1 MMMPVYNEVNLAN
14 VVVVVPGRALK
25 GVALGG
31 RGQVA
36 LGGRGQV
43 ALGGRGQ
50 QVAGRSVGGAS
61 PGFVGGAGRLGVG
74 AEEREGRLDPGRA
87 VVPAQ
92 RVFIL
97 MRFKFF
103 FLPKSFDKFRFK
115 CFFFTKSNSEH
126 LSQGRVG
133 GGSRSGLR
141 EKMRMIFHT
150 KSKKI
155 MRKQR

>member
-36 LGGRGQV
+36 LGGRGQ
-43 ALGGRGQ
+43 
-50 QVAGRSVGGAS
+50 QVAGRSVGGAA
-61 PGFVGGAGRLGVG
+61 PGFVGGAARLAVG

-87 VVPAQ
+87 VVPSQ

-103 FLPKSFDKFRFK
+103 FLLCLVKKFR
-115 CFFFTKSNSEH
+115 
-126 LSQGRVG
+126 
-133 GGSRSGLR
+133 
-141 EKMRMIFHT
+141 
-150 KSKKI
+150 
-155 MRKQR
+155 

>member
-1 MMMPVYNEVNLAN
+1 MMMLLYNEVDLAN

-36 LGGRGQV
+36 LGGRGQQV
-43 ALGGRGQ
+43 VGRE
-50 QVAGRSVGGAS
+50 VGGAAL
-61 PGFVGGAGRLGVG
+61 GFVGGAGRLGVG

-87 VVPAQ
+87 VVPGQ

-97 MRFKFF
+97 MYFKFF

-115 CFFFTKSNSEH
+115 CFFLPRATPS
-126 LSQGRVG
+126 
-133 GGSRSGLR
+133 
-141 EKMRMIFHT
+141 I
-150 KSKKI
+150 
-155 MRKQR
+155 

>member
-36 LGGRGQV
+36 LGGRGQ
-43 ALGGRGQ
+43 
-50 QVAGRSVGGAS
+50 QVVGRSWEVGGAA

-87 VVPAQ
+87 VVPSQ

-103 FLPKSFDKFRFK
+103 FLLCLVKKFR
-115 CFFFTKSNSEH
+115 
-126 LSQGRVG
+126 
-133 GGSRSGLR
+133 
-141 EKMRMIFHT
+141 
-150 KSKKI
+150 
-155 MRKQR
+155 

>member
-36 LGGRGQV
+36 LGGRGQ
-43 ALGGRGQ
+43 
-50 QVAGRSVGGAS
+50 QVVGRSVGGAA
-61 PGFVGGAGRLGVG
+61 PGFVGGAGRLAVG
-74 AEEREGRLDPGRA
+74 AEEREGRVDPGRA

-103 FLPKSFDKFRFK
+103 FLLCLVKKFR
-115 CFFFTKSNSEH
+115 
-126 LSQGRVG
+126 
-133 GGSRSGLR
+133 
-141 EKMRMIFHT
+141 
-150 KSKKI
+150 
-155 MRKQR
+155 

>member
-50 QVAGRSVGGAS
+50 QVAGRSVGGAA
-61 PGFVGGAGRLGVG
+61 PGFVGGAARLAVG

-87 VVPAQ
+87 VVPSQ

-103 FLPKSFDKFRFK
+103 FLLCLVKKFR
-115 CFFFTKSNSEH
+115 
-126 LSQGRVG
+126 
-133 GGSRSGLR
+133 
-141 EKMRMIFHT
+141 
-150 KSKKI
+150 
-155 MRKQR
+155 